1 MTRCITHAH
10 AHLDFL
16 ACGANLPLWL
26 PPPAPHKKIKAHGV
40 LTQGL
45 QLPRNQLG
53 PPGNAPGPQNNPKPK
68 FPLAARGAAV
78 DTRHPTAGAIQ
89 GPGRPARGAF
99 APGPVEG
106 RHSAVQNSS
115 TPLTS
120 AACGARLELKPH
132 WQNRNAALARPPR
145 EECEKHGASPC
156 ETSPCEPGFFS
167 PAAPTT
173 HHHHLHHTKTSRS

>member
-1 MTRCITHAH
+1 M
-10 AHLDFL
+10 
-16 ACGANLPLWL
+16 P
-26 PPPAPHKKIKAHGV
+26 
-40 LTQGL
+40 Q
-45 QLPRNQLG
+45 
-53 PPGNAPGPQNNPKPK
+53 APGPQNPKPK
-68 FPLAARGAAV
+68 ISPRGS
-78 DTRHPTAGAIQ
+78 RGGRRCLHPAAGAIQ
-89 GPGRPARGAF
+89 GFSRPARGAF

-106 RHSAVQNSS
+106 RHSAAQKSS
-115 TPLTS
+115 ASLTS

-173 HHHHLHHTKTSRS
+173 HHHHLHHTKTSRSWRFKVRIRGFAGAAKASSAAATGPIGASWAHPGAPGYTPARAAVLLCSGC